1 MVHIITRITADRV
14 DGRSLC
20 IRHSYKHGRC
30 LTGEQCISASIVL
43 QLPIR
48 YMGAADLMITVNLK
62 TNAEQSLELGVTLQ
76 SNISDI
82 FFAGLDT
89 I

>member
-1 MVHIITRITADRV
+1 
-14 DGRSLC
+14 
-20 IRHSYKHGRC
+20 
-30 LTGEQCISASIVL
+30 
-43 QLPIR
+43 
-48 YMGAADLMITVNLK
+48 MGASDLMITVNLK

-89 I
+89 IWNVYFYER